1 MRLPLLAHVGL
12 HSLDRFDC
20 LCRFNSNDVWAI
32 KVFSFHCVEGA
43 VLRFF
48 FLPQNMLKILG
59 VSDKVVWTSWYMFFT
74 VYNLPTLVGVA
85 FISQHFAFTL
95 SDISFII
102 SLLLVALVASIP
114 FALFVTARFTA
125 GNLAGNLLRTALR
138 LAP

>member
-1 MRLPLLAHVGL
+1 M
-12 HSLDRFDC
+12 
-20 LCRFNSNDVWAI
+20 
-32 KVFSFHCVEGA
+32 
-43 VLRFF
+43 LRFF